1 MIKRTERVL
10 HVMCTD
16 NDGMENQSWDQG
28 VVFKVAKKRR
38 DAGYPFFLIL
48 AVRGVVLFG
57 GWGCKGL
64 RGLV

>member
-10 HVMCTD
+10 HVTCTD

-38 DAGYPFFLIL
+38 DAGDFFSLNL
-48 AVRGVVLFG
+48 SVRGVVFFG
-57 GWGCKGL
+57 VGDARDGEVW
-64 RGLV
+64 